1 MSLQI
6 FAVIL
11 RMIERSLIVTGGILA
26 IYLGYKLFTLGIDKT
41 QGEAS
46 AFGVS
51 LRNFGPGLFFA
62 ALGAVILVTSMRAA
76 IRTAQDARETVNKSA
91 ESRQAVPTG
100 TAFFFGIEDPKRKLK
115 QWSAKSFFIETRDL
129 LRSIENNRPREEL
142 ELLRTE
148 LQKKLDSVTMTEG
161 EFQRYQVLTN
171 KVPLTEDEEKELSVL
186 EGKLFP

>member
-62 ALGAVILVTSMRAA
+62 ALMVIWNHNKRSLLSHLLAMYMTVRQ
-76 IRTAQDARETVNKSA
+76 RPYQTA
-91 ESRQAVPTG
+91 
-100 TAFFFGIEDPKRKLK
+100 TAG
-115 QWSAKSFFIETRDL
+115 
-129 LRSIENNRPREEL
+129 
-142 ELLRTE
+142 
-148 LQKKLDSVTMTEG
+148 
-161 EFQRYQVLTN
+161 
-171 KVPLTEDEEKELSVL
+171 
-186 EGKLFP
+186 FPG